1 MQRWERPARGD
12 HILSFIST
20 LVSRSCKLY
29 FSWFFFKVS
38 ATHSEL
44 HAYLTLLLGFFVSS
58 VVSFPVERALCA
70 GDVVMFLCF

>member
-1 MQRWERPARGD
+1 MVFFK
-12 HILSFIST
+12 I
-20 LVSRSCKLY
+20 
-29 FSWFFFKVS
+29 FFKVS

>member
-1 MQRWERPARGD
+1 MVFFQD
-12 HILSFIST
+12 
-20 LVSRSCKLY
+20 
-29 FSWFFFKVS
+29 FFKVS

-44 HAYLTLLLGFFVSS
+44 HGYLTLPLGFFVSF